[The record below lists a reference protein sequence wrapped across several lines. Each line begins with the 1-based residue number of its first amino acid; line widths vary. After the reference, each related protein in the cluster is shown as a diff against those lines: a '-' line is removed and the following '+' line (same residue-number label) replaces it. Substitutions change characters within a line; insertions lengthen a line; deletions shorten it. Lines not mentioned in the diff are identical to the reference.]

1 MREDEASETD
11 STASAHSAH
20 SKHSRASKG
29 SGITDLSSDEEVVEF
44 DSDASSSSFPG
55 VEPATLPVQDTSSQE
70 DFTGSTETDSGTDET
85 FHGTNDKIQP
95 RHTHTAW
102 STEVFTLTDNRNYKD
117 LRVQIKPNYQWPNM
131 LGNRE
136 TQKSLSCSKYGD
148 ARENPTV
155 TKMLLEAWSLW
166 RLTWGDG
173 RFLKEHPDIAKQR
186 ETDVEKLKEKYEVI
200 TR

>member
-44 DSDASSSSFPG
+44 DSDASSSSVPG
-55 VEPATLPVQDTSSQE
+55 VEPATLPVHDTSSQE
-70 DFTGSTETDSGTDET
+70 DFTGSTETDSGTDEM

-155 TKMLLEAWSLW
+155 TKNVARGLVSLASDVGRRQIPERAPRYREATGN
-166 RLTWGDG
+166 RCG
-173 RFLKEHPDIAKQR
+173 
-186 ETDVEKLKEKYEVI
+186 ETEGKYEVI